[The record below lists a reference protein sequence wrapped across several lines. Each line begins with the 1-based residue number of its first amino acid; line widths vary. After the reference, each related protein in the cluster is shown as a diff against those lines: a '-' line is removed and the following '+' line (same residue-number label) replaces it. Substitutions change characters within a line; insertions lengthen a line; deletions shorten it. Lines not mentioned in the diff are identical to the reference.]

1 MMHVRQKLDNAMQN
15 PREAASGSE
24 IVYMMMSEVSKS
36 LSK

>member
-15 PREAASGSE
+15 PGEAASGSE